1 LPQSDRQPTCGQP
14 VGVPIELILQQPVL
28 SRLLKQMKKEQQ
40 EMSEP
45 ISIETPAQTA
55 KPASPL
61 RRWMPLAALATA
73 VVAAWST
80 GLHEYMSLNAI
91 AENRDALMAFV
102 SGNLVLAGIG
112 FMTVYMVA
120 VALSLPGASLL
131 TILGGFL
138 FGWMVGGTLTVLGA
152 TAGAVIIFMVART
165 SLGETLASRA
175 GPWMNRLSQGF
186 RDDAFNYLL
195 FLRLVPVFPF
205 WLVNIAPAL
214 AGVSLGT
221 YALTTLIGIIPGT
234 FAFSVLGSG
243 LDSIIEAQKATF
255 DACVAEKGASNCTFS
270 LDVGALVTPELLAA
284 FAALGFVALIPVIF
298 KKLKARK

>member
-1 LPQSDRQPTCGQP
+1 
-14 VGVPIELILQQPVL
+14 
-28 SRLLKQMKKEQQ
+28 M
-40 EMSEP
+40 
-45 ISIETPAQTA
+45 SIETPAQTA
-55 KPASPL
+55 KPGSPL
-61 RRWMPLAALATA
+61 RRWMPLAVLLAALVSAY
-73 VVAAWST
+73 AA
-80 GLHEYMSLNAI
+80 GLHEYLTLTTI
-91 AENRDALMAFV
+91 ADNRDQL
-102 SGNLVLAGIG
+102 IG
-112 FMTVYMVA
+112 FVKDNFAISVLLFLLAYAAA

-138 FGWMVGGTLTVLGA
+138 FGWLLGGSVTVIAATL
-152 TAGAVIIFMVART
+152 GAVIIFLAART
-165 SLGETLASRA
+165 SLGDSLAARA
-175 GPWMNRLSQGF
+175 GPWMSRFREGF
-186 RDDAFNYLL
+186 QRDAFNYML

-255 DACVAEKGASNCTFS
+255 DACVAEKGAANCTFS
-270 LDVGALVTPELLAA
+270 LDVGALITPELLSA